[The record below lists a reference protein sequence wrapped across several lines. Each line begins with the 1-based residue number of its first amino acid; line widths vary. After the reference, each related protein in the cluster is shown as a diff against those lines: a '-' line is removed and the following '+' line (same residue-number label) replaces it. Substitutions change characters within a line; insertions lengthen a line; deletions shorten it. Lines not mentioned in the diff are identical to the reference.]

1 MKRINLR
8 ENKGVTLSTLVIAI
22 LLMTIITSIIIY
34 NTIAGANT
42 RALNN
47 MYNDIT
53 ILKDRIDV
61 YYSKYGTIPVLEG
74 EYTNIENIQ
83 NINSNDNDK
92 YYVIDLEALEN
103 LTLTHGDGY
112 TRYKQVQSSYIT
124 DIYVINEQ
132 SHNIYYVRGI
142 VLDGNTYYTLPGDYT
157 KVNLPEWSDTY
168 TVTKKNNYTDTE
180 GNSATIPAGFQVS
193 LKEGE
198 NKVSTGLVVR
208 NAQDL
213 NEFVWIP
220 VENMGYKYDRYA
232 FLTTQPADG
241 IDEATNSLKIKH
253 TADSAIYF
261 TEAIS
266 SDETESIEKYGG
278 YYIGRYETGIEGYTA
293 FSETSDGTTNWTG
306 YTGGNLSIQKGK
318 QVWNYITRDK
328 AKEVAEGLYTDAEN
342 GVISKLCSSYAW
354 DTALKFIQT
363 NYSTYPTNSTQGN
376 YSDTEF
382 TYTDLDGNSQT
393 KANGEAVLVP
403 TGQTTAVNNIY
414 DMGGNVYEFTTEIN
428 NNTPKIY
435 TVRGGYYNDTYTVA
449 TPAWRATASSTD
461 AGAETGFRVAL
472 FIGDNIYGNPDA
484 LAIKAKPGDYVKY
497 TPVAKSF
504 SMTPEQ
510 TGQDANQDFN
520 TGDYTGLWQVL
531 YNDDTHGLQIISA
544 DVVGNLTLGH
554 ADSDGDSNTRTASDE
569 EKVIRAY
576 NNAINT
582 LNSFSR
588 NYVNDRFAISGRC
601 VGSDPINTDDTV
613 TELETLQFTPNG
625 YTDGNVGAYKLNDKW
640 GTDYQAMV
648 AATSQ
653 KTEGINSIGKEYWLA
668 SRRADS
674 YSTYASFYM
683 RTVYSDGELSY
694 SDLWFVHLSGESYPY
709 SKSYGVRPVITLKSG
724 IQTKSGDGSETS
736 PFILEE

>member
-74 EYTNIENIQ
+74 EYTNTKNIQ

-132 SHNIYYVRGI
+132 SHNIYYVRGV

-232 FLTTQPADG
+232 FLSGQPSDG
-241 IDEATNSLKIKH
+241 IDEATNSLKIKQ

-363 NYSTYPTNSTQGN
+363 NYSTYPTNSSQGN
-376 YSDTEF
+376 YLDTEF

-435 TVRGGYYNDTYTVA
+435 TVRGGYYNDTYTIA
-449 TPAWRATASSTD
+449 TPAWRAIASSAD
-461 AGAETGFRVAL
+461 AGAETSFRVAL

-484 LAIKAKPGDYVKY
+484 LAIKAKPGNYVKY
-497 TPVAKSF
+497 D
-504 SMTPEQ
+504 
-510 TGQDANQDFN
+510 TGIDGIGDNQDGILTFR
-520 TGDYTGLWQVL
+520 VL
-531 YNDDTHGLQIISA
+531 YNDSTYGLQIISDKNVE
-544 DVVGNLTLGH
+544 DVTLGT
-554 ADSDGDSNTRTASDE
+554 DGNDLNAWQASMND
-569 EKVIRAY
+569 Y
-576 NNAINT
+576 NNAIAT
-582 LNSFSR
+582 LNQKAERYAESSP
-588 NYVNDRFAISGRC
+588 YAIDGRC
-601 VGSDPINTDDTV
+601 VGSVPTVGIDGKFNAKNTENVGPFNDF
-613 TELETLQFTPNG
+613 QFTPSSTIEGVNDMKD
-625 YTDGNVGAYKLNDKW
+625 TDTNYE
-640 GTDYQAMV
+640 TDQTAMQA
-648 AATSQ
+648 
-653 KTEGINSIGKEYWLA
+653 IGGDMWTTGEWYWLA
-668 SRRADS
+668 SRIVASYLQNCYFNIRLVDS
-674 YSTYASFYM
+674 VGDLRNYSLCDIDYNANTNGYSFTY
-683 RTVYSDGELSY
+683 GL
-694 SDLWFVHLSGESYPY
+694 
-709 SKSYGVRPVITLKSG
+709 RPVILLKPG
-724 IQTKSGDGSETS
+724 VEVASGDGSETS

>member
-241 IDEATNSLKIKH
+241 IDEATNSLKIKY
-253 TADSAIYF
+253 SSGSEYYF

-278 YYIGRYETGIEGYTA
+278 YFIGRYETGIEGYTA

-328 AKEVAEGLYTDAEN
+328 AKEVVEGLYTDAEN
-342 GVISKLCSSYAW
+342 GVVSKLCSGYAW
-354 DTALKFIQT
+354 DTALKFIET
-363 NYSTYPTNSTQGN
+363 NYSTYPTNSSQGN
-376 YSDTEF
+376 YLDTEF

-393 KANGEAVLVP
+393 KANGEEVLVP
-403 TGQTTAVNNIY
+403 TGQTTPVNNIY
-414 DMGGNVYEFTTEIN
+414 DMGGNVWEW
-428 NNTPKIY
+428 TPEDSHHIRSLF
-435 TVRGGYYNDTYTVA
+435 TVRGGCADNGYNTHQ
-449 TPAWRATASSTD
+449 SSYRNAPTNEN
-461 AGAETGFRVAL
+461 GAIYIGFRVAL

-497 TPVAKSF
+497 D
-504 SMTPEQ
+504 
-510 TGQDANQDFN
+510 TGIDGIGENQDGILTFR
-520 TGDYTGLWQVL
+520 VL
-531 YNDDTHGLQIISA
+531 YNDSTYGLQIIS
-544 DVVGNLTLGH
+544 DKNVENVTLGKF
-554 ADSDGDSNTRTASDE
+554 SNDDVTVWQETMNN
-569 EKVIRAY
+569 Y
-576 NNAINT
+576 NNAIEI
-582 LNSFSR
+582 LNEKAERYATSSS
-588 NYVNDRFAISGRC
+588 YALDGRC
-601 VGSDPINTDDTV
+601 VGSVPTVGTNGKFNSKNTEVEGTFILPEGWILPSGWSSRDTGCQK
-613 TELETLQFTPNG
+613 L
-625 YTDGNVGAYKLNDKW
+625 TDTNYILDQ
-640 GTDYQAMV
+640 DAMKKANLWV
-648 AATSQ
+648 IDE
-653 KTEGINSIGKEYWLA
+653 KYWLA
-668 SRRADS
+668 SRYNGLEEKESSQNCAFYVDSVYEDGMFVRYALADVANGG
-674 YSTYASFYM
+674 YYA
-683 RTVYSDGELSY
+683 TAVAELG
-694 SDLWFVHLSGESYPY
+694 L
-709 SKSYGVRPVITLKSG
+709 RPVILLKPG
-724 IQTKSGDGSETS
+724 VEVASGDGSETS

>member
-124 DIYVINEQ
+124 DLYVINEQ

-241 IDEATNSLKIKH
+241 IDEATNSLKIKQL
-253 TADSAIYF
+253 TDSNYYF

-497 TPVAKSF
+497 D
-504 SMTPEQ
+504 
-510 TGQDANQDFN
+510 TGIDGIGDNQDGILTFR
-520 TGDYTGLWQVL
+520 VL
-531 YNDDTHGLQIISA
+531 YNDSTYGLQIISDKNVE
-544 DVVGNLTLGH
+544 DVTLGR
-554 ADSDGDSNTRTASDE
+554 DGTNDLTAWQASIND
-569 EKVIRAY
+569 Y
-576 NNAINT
+576 NNAIAT
-582 LNSFSR
+582 LNQKAERYAESSP
-588 NYVNDRFAISGRC
+588 YAIDGRC
-601 VGSDPINTDDTV
+601 VGSVPTVGIDGKFNAKNTENVGPFNDF
-613 TELETLQFTPNG
+613 QFTPSSTIEGVNDMKD
-625 YTDGNVGAYKLNDKW
+625 TDTNYE
-640 GTDYQAMV
+640 TDQTAMQA
-648 AATSQ
+648 
-653 KTEGINSIGKEYWLA
+653 IGGDMWTTGEWYWLA
-668 SRRADS
+668 SRI
-674 YSTYASFYM
+674 
-683 RTVYSDGELSY
+683 VYSYVSSCSFDVRRVDTSGSLGSSRSCEVHSDGNINNNAY
-694 SDLWFVHLSGESYPY
+694 
-709 SKSYGVRPVITLKSG
+709 VRGLRPCISINPNVKVIG
-724 IQTKSGDGSETS
+724 GGDGSS
-736 PFILEE
+736 EEQAYELGI

>member
-168 TVTKKNNYTDTE
+168 TITKKNNYTDTE

-241 IDEATNSLKIKH
+241 IDEATNSLKIKYSS
-253 TADSAIYF
+253 DSEYYF

-342 GVISKLCSSYAW
+342 GVVSKLCSGYAW
-354 DTALKFIQT
+354 DTALKFIET
-363 NYSTYPTNSTQGN
+363 NYSTYPTNSSQGN
-376 YSDTEF
+376 YLDTEF

-393 KANGEAVLVP
+393 KANGEEVLVP
-403 TGQTTAVNNIY
+403 TGQTTEVNNIY
-414 DMGGNVYEFTTEIN
+414 DMGGNVWEWTTEICS
-428 NNTPKIY
+428 NTAIPCG
-435 TVRGGYYNDTYTVA
+435 RRSGGCG
-449 TPAWRATASSTD
+449 ASSVASAAAIHDDSPTNI
-461 AGAETGFRVAL
+461 AHNVVGFRVAL
-472 FIGDNIYGNPDA
+472 FISDNIYGNPDA

-497 TPVAKSF
+497 D
-504 SMTPEQ
+504 
-510 TGQDANQDFN
+510 TGIDGIGENQDGILTFR
-520 TGDYTGLWQVL
+520 VL
-531 YNDDTHGLQIISA
+531 YNDSTYGLQIISNKN
-544 DVVGNLTLGH
+544 VENITLGM
-554 ADSDGDSNTRTASDE
+554 DGTNDLTAWQTSMDD
-569 EKVIRAY
+569 Y
-576 NNAINT
+576 NNAISK
-582 LNSFSR
+582 LNEAAY
-588 NYVNDRFAISGRC
+588 NYAKNSPYALDGRC
-601 VGSDPINTDDTV
+601 VGSVPT
-613 TELETLQFTPNG
+613 
-625 YTDGNVGAYKLNDKW
+625 VGADGKFNAKNTEVEGTYSIPEDWTIPISWNGNRDTGCEK
-640 GTDYQAMV
+640 GTDTNYETDLAAMET
-648 AATSQ
+648 AGLWT
-653 KTEGINSIGKEYWLA
+653 TNENYWLA
-668 SRRADS
+668 SRTVDS
-674 YSTYASFYM
+674 DSSHSYFYE
-683 RTVYSDGELSY
+683 RY
-694 SDLWFVHLSGESYPY
+694 VH
-709 SKSYGVRPVITLKSG
+709 T
-724 IQTKSGDGSETS
+724 SGDLSCLRLVS
-736 PFILEE
+736 YKFRW

>member
-1 MKRINLR
+1 MKRINLK
-8 ENKGVTLSTLVIAI
+8 ENKGVTISTLVIAI

-241 IDEATNSLKIKH
+241 IDEATNSLKIKYSS
-253 TADSAIYF
+253 DSELYF

-342 GVISKLCSSYAW
+342 GVVSKLCSGYAW
-354 DTALKFIQT
+354 DTALKFIET
-363 NYSTYPTNSTQGN
+363 NYSTYPTNSSQGN
-376 YSDTEF
+376 YLDTEF

-393 KANGEAVLVP
+393 KANGEEVLVP
-403 TGQTTAVNNIY
+403 TGQTTPVNNIY
-414 DMGGNVYEFTTEIN
+414 DMGGNVWEWTTEICSYIN
-428 NNTPKIY
+428 GNCNH
-435 TVRGGYYNDTYTVA
+435 RGGCYKDSATGFSSPARNLGNTV
-449 TPAWRATASSTD
+449 D
-461 AGAETGFRVAL
+461 ANIGSGFRVAL

-497 TPVAKSF
+497 D
-504 SMTPEQ
+504 
-510 TGQDANQDFN
+510 TGIDGIGDNQDGILTFR
-520 TGDYTGLWQVL
+520 VL
-531 YNDDTHGLQIISA
+531 YNDSTYGLQIISDKNVE
-544 DVVGNLTLGH
+544 DVTLGKF
-554 ADSDGDSNTRTASDE
+554 SNDDVTVWQETMND
-569 EKVIRAY
+569 Y
-576 NNAINT
+576 NNAIEI
-582 LNSFSR
+582 LNEKAERYATSSP
-588 NYVNDRFAISGRC
+588 YALDGRC
-601 VGSDPINTDDTV
+601 VGSVPTVGTNGKFNAKNTEVEGTFILPEGWILPSGWNENRDTGCQK
-613 TELETLQFTPNG
+613 L
-625 YTDGNVGAYKLNDKW
+625 TDTNYILDQ
-640 GTDYQAMV
+640 DAMKKANLWV
-648 AATSQ
+648 IDE
-653 KTEGINSIGKEYWLA
+653 KYWLA
-668 SRRADS
+668 SRYNELEEKESSQNCVFYVDSVYEDGMFVRYALADVANGG
-674 YSTYASFYM
+674 YYA
-683 RTVYSDGELSY
+683 TAVAELG
-694 SDLWFVHLSGESYPY
+694 L
-709 SKSYGVRPVITLKSG
+709 RPVILLKPNVEVV
-724 IQTKSGDGSETS
+724 SGDGSETS

>member
-168 TVTKKNNYTDTE
+168 TITKKNNYTDTE

-241 IDEATNSLKIKH
+241 IDEATNSLKIKQL
-253 TADSAIYF
+253 TDSNYYF

-363 NYSTYPTNSTQGN
+363 NYSTYPTNSSQGN
-376 YSDTEF
+376 YLDTEF

-403 TGQTTAVNNIY
+403 TGQTTEVNNIY
-414 DMGGNVYEFTTEIN
+414 DMGGNVWEWTTEICS
-428 NNTPKIY
+428 NT
-435 TVRGGYYNDTYTVA
+435 A
-449 TPAWRATASSTD
+449 TPCGRRSGDCGNSSVASAAAIHDDSATNIAHNVV
-461 AGAETGFRVAL
+461 GFRVAL

-497 TPVAKSF
+497 D
-504 SMTPEQ
+504 
-510 TGQDANQDFN
+510 TGIDGIGDNQDGILTFR
-520 TGDYTGLWQVL
+520 VL
-531 YNDDTHGLQIISA
+531 YNDSTYGLQIISDKNVE
-544 DVVGNLTLGH
+544 DVTLGKF
-554 ADSDGDSNTRTASDE
+554 SNEDVTVWQETMND
-569 EKVIRAY
+569 Y
-576 NNAINT
+576 NNAIEI
-582 LNSFSR
+582 LNEKAERYATSSP
-588 NYVNDRFAISGRC
+588 YALDGRC
-601 VGSDPINTDDTV
+601 VGSVPTVGTNGKFNAKNTEVEGTFILPEGWILPSGWSSRDTGCQK
-613 TELETLQFTPNG
+613 L
-625 YTDGNVGAYKLNDKW
+625 TDTNYILDQ
-640 GTDYQAMV
+640 DAMKKANLWV
-648 AATSQ
+648 IDE
-653 KTEGINSIGKEYWLA
+653 KYWLA
-668 SRRADS
+668 SRYNGLEEKESSQNCAFYVDSVYEDGMFVRYALADVANGG
-674 YSTYASFYM
+674 YYA
-683 RTVYSDGELSY
+683 TAVAELG
-694 SDLWFVHLSGESYPY
+694 L
-709 SKSYGVRPVITLKSG
+709 RPVILLKPG
-724 IQTKSGDGSETS
+724 VEVASGDGSETS

>member
-168 TVTKKNNYTDTE
+168 TITKKNNYTDTE

-241 IDEATNSLKIKH
+241 IDEATNSLKIKQL
-253 TADSAIYF
+253 TDSNYYF

-328 AKEVAEGLYTDAEN
+328 AKDLAEGLYTDTQN
-342 GVISKLCSSYAW
+342 GVISKLCSGYAW
-354 DTALKFIQT
+354 DTALK
-363 NYSTYPTNSTQGN
+363 S
-376 YSDTEF
+376 
-382 TYTDLDGNSQT
+382 
-393 KANGEAVLVP
+393 EA
-403 TGQTTAVNNIY
+403 
-414 DMGGNVYEFTTEIN
+414 
-428 NNTPKIY
+428 K
-435 TVRGGYYNDTYTVA
+435 R
-449 TPAWRATASSTD
+449 S
-461 AGAETGFRVAL
+461 
-472 FIGDNIYGNPDA
+472 
-484 LAIKAKPGDYVKY
+484 
-497 TPVAKSF
+497 
-504 SMTPEQ
+504 
-510 TGQDANQDFN
+510 
-520 TGDYTGLWQVL
+520 
-531 YNDDTHGLQIISA
+531 
-544 DVVGNLTLGH
+544 
-554 ADSDGDSNTRTASDE
+554 
-569 EKVIRAY
+569 
-576 NNAINT
+576 
-582 LNSFSR
+582 
-588 NYVNDRFAISGRC
+588 
-601 VGSDPINTDDTV
+601 
-613 TELETLQFTPNG
+613 
-625 YTDGNVGAYKLNDKW
+625 
-640 GTDYQAMV
+640 
-648 AATSQ
+648 
-653 KTEGINSIGKEYWLA
+653 
-668 SRRADS
+668 
-674 YSTYASFYM
+674 
-683 RTVYSDGELSY
+683 
-694 SDLWFVHLSGESYPY
+694 
-709 SKSYGVRPVITLKSG
+709 
-724 IQTKSGDGSETS
+724 
-736 PFILEE
+736 

>member
-112 TRYKQVQSSYIT
+112 ARYKQVQSSYIT

-168 TVTKKNNYTDTE
+168 TITKKNNYTDTE

-241 IDEATNSLKIKH
+241 IDEATNSLKIKQL
-253 TADSAIYF
+253 TDSNYYF

-497 TPVAKSF
+497 D
-504 SMTPEQ
+504 
-510 TGQDANQDFN
+510 TGIDGIGDNQDGILTFR
-520 TGDYTGLWQVL
+520 VL
-531 YNDDTHGLQIISA
+531 YNDSTYGLQIISDKNVE
-544 DVVGNLTLGH
+544 DVTLGR
-554 ADSDGDSNTRTASDE
+554 DGTNDLTAWQASIND
-569 EKVIRAY
+569 Y
-576 NNAINT
+576 NNAIAT
-582 LNSFSR
+582 LNQKAERYAESSP
-588 NYVNDRFAISGRC
+588 YAIDGRC
-601 VGSDPINTDDTV
+601 VGSVPTVGTNGKFNSKNTEVEGTFILPEGWILPSGWSSRDTGCQKW
-613 TELETLQFTPNG
+613 TDTNYETDLT
-625 YTDGNVGAYKLNDKW
+625 
-640 GTDYQAMV
+640 AMET
-648 AATSQ
+648 AGLWT
-653 KTEGINSIGKEYWLA
+653 TNENYWLA
-668 SRRADS
+668 SHTVDS
-674 YSTYASFYM
+674 DSSHSYFHERYVHTSG
-683 RTVYSDGELSY
+683 DLSY
-694 SDLWFVHLSGESYPY
+694 LRLVSY
-709 SKSYGVRPVITLKSG
+709 KFRW
-724 IQTKSGDGSETS
+724 
-736 PFILEE
+736 